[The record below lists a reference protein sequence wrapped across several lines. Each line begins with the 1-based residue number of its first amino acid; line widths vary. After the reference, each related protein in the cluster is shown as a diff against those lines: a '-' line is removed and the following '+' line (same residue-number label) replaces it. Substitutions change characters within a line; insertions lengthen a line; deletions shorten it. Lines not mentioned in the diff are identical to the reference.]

1 MSKVTK
7 PRVRTLATGSRF
19 GAKLM
24 QGNAGELLP
33 NHTADVESIMFIH
46 EGECVIEMDGE
57 DIPLKA
63 GDALIIPPGVR
74 HQFKVIADLK
84 GVHFMPNEIKFEF
97 FD

>member
-7 PRVRTLATGSRF
+7 PRVRTLATGPRF
-19 GAKLM
+19 GAKQM
-24 QGNAGELLP
+24 QGSAGELLP
-33 NHTADVESIMFIH
+33 SHTADVESIMFIH
-46 EGECVIEMDGE
+46 EGACVVDMGGE

-63 GDALIIPPGVR
+63 GEALIIPPGVR

-84 GVHFMPNEIKFEF
+84 GVHFMPNESNFEF